1 MDYLLQGISRAWQLL
16 FSLDQEVYKIVELSL
31 KVSLLATLFA
41 SLVGIPTGFV
51 IASRNF
57 KGKSFLIIIV
67 NTLMGLPTVIVGLLG
82 YILLSRD
89 SVFGFLDLLFTPQA
103 IIIGEFFLSLPI
115 ITALTI
121 SAIQAVDP
129 RVAITARTLGAG
141 KILTFWTI
149 LMEARFSLLA
159 AIIAGFSRAIAEV
172 GCAMML
178 GGNIRFYT
186 RTMTTAIALETGK
199 GEFGFALAL
208 GFFLLAVIFSI
219 NIFFHFLQAK
229 GKMV

>member
-1 MDYLLQGISRAWQLL
+1 
-16 FSLDQEVYKIVELSL
+16 L

-208 GFFLLAVIFSI
+208 GFFLLAVVFSI

>member
-186 RTMTTAIALETGK
+186 RTMTTAIALEIGK
-199 GEFGFALAL
+199 GEFRFALAL
-208 GFFLLAVIFSI
+208 GFFLLTVVFSI

>member
-1 MDYLLQGISRAWQLL
+1 MEHLLEGISRAWQLL
-16 FSLDQEVYKIVELSL
+16 FSLDQEVYSIVELSL
-31 KVSLLATLFA
+31 KVSLIATFLA
-41 SLVGIPTGFV
+41 SLVGIPTGFI

-57 KGKSFLIIIV
+57 KGRSFLIIII

-82 YILLSRD
+82 YILLSRG
-89 SVFGFLDLLFTPQA
+89 SIFGFLDLLFTPRA
-103 IIIGEFFLSLPI
+103 IIMGEFFLSLPI

-129 RVAITARTLGAG
+129 RVALTARTLGAG
-141 KILTFWTI
+141 KILTFWTV

-186 RTMTTAIALETGK
+186 RTMTTAIALETSK
-199 GEFGFALAL
+199 GEFGFALSL
-208 GFFLLAVIFSI
+208 GFFLLAVVFSI
-219 NIFFHFLQAK
+219 NIFLYLLQAK
-229 GKMV
+229 GK